1 MADIVFPGQQPGGVI
16 GREFLPSNFDLEL
29 YKGDY
34 FPFRLLLKDSTG
46 APLNLTGYT
55 ARSQIRDYID
65 STVVFE
71 FATSIVPTEGAVDI
85 MLNSTTSSGLAPGS
99 YIWDVQLTNPDGNTR
114 TYIAGDVKVYDEV
127 TRP

>member
-16 GREFLPSNFDLEL
+16 GREFLPANFDLEL

-34 FPFRLLLKDSTG
+34 LPFRLILRDSAG
-46 APLNLTGYT
+46 VPIDLTGYT
-55 ARSQIRDYID
+55 ARAQIRDYID

-71 FATSIVPTEGAVDI
+71 FALTITPTTGTIDVI
-85 MLNSTTSSGLAPGS
+85 LNSPISSGLLPGS
-99 YIWDVQLTNPDGNTR
+99 YIWDIQVTNPSGNTR
-114 TYIAGDVKVYDEV
+114 THIAGDVKVYDEV